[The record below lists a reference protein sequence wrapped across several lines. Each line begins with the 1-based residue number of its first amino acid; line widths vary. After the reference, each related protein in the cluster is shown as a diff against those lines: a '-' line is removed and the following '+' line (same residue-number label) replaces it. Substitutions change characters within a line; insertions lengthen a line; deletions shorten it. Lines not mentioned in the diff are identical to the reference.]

1 MYKHNSVG
9 HVFLNVDKYNI
20 MSIYIYIYTV
30 CVHMLTR
37 I

>member
-20 MSIYIYIYTV
+20 MSIYIYTQYVFT
-30 CVHMLTR
+30 C
-37 I
+37 

>member
-1 MYKHNSVG
+1 MYKHFSVG
-9 HVFLNVDKYNI
+9 HVSLNVDKYNI
-20 MSIYIYIYTV
+20 MSIYIYTV